1 MSFVRRWLL
10 ITVLGFSGGIIFL
23 LPFLFEVFYTP
34 LGSALGLNHTEL
46 GSLVSIFG
54 FVSMIFYFPG
64 GWLADRVSPKKLI
77 TTSLIG
83 TGLAGLYF
91 STFPSYCVSLAIHA
105 FWGVCITLLFWGA
118 MIRLTRN
125 SAPADQ
131 QGRAFGTLEFIRGIA
146 EGLTNTGLL
155 VVFAW
160 LGSTQQAMST
170 VVVQLSTVTI
180 ALGVIAW
187 FVIEDMPRDESG
199 WSADHPIGWQD
210 VLRVLKMPVIWLI
223 IIVVMTAYCAYWS
236 SFAINPYATDVVL
249 TTAAVAGV
257 ISVARMWLKPVSG
270 FVAGFVADRFG
281 VAISATAL
289 FALLVIG
296 FLGLATLS
304 GNLPGFNMML
314 GFLAVAAIA
323 IFALR
328 GIYFALL
335 EEGNVPLAVTGTAGG
350 VISAVAFTPDVFM
363 PLLSGAL
370 RDTYPGAEGYRYLF
384 LITAVMCAFGLIAS
398 VTIYFKYVKP
408 KMMSLHRGGSSA
420 AGVK

>member
-1 MSFVRRWLL
+1 MSFLRRWLL

-46 GSLVSIFG
+46 GGLVSIFG

-64 GWLADRVSPKKLI
+64 GWLADRVSPRKLI

-83 TGLAGLYF
+83 TGLAGLWF
-91 STFPSYCVSLAIHA
+91 STFPSYHVSLAIHA
-105 FWGVCITLLFWGA
+105 FWGACITLLFWGA

-125 SAPADQ
+125 SAPGDQ

-146 EGLTNTGLL
+146 EGLTTTGLL

-160 LGSTQQAMST
+160 LGSGQQALST
-170 VVVQLSTVTI
+170 VVVQLSLLTI

-187 FVIEDMPRDESG
+187 FTIEDISRDESG
-199 WSADHPIGWQD
+199 PSHDHAVGWQD
-210 VLRVLKMPVIWLI
+210 VLCVLKMPVIWLI

-236 SFAINPYATDVVL
+236 SYAINPYATDVIL
-249 TTAAVAGV
+249 TTAAVAGA
-257 ISVARMWLKPVSG
+257 ISVARMWLKPFSG
-270 FVAGFVADRFG
+270 FIAGFVADRFG
-281 VAISATAL
+281 VAITTTVL
-289 FALLVIG
+289 FAMLIVG
-296 FLGLATLS
+296 FLGLAGLS
-304 GNLPGFNMML
+304 GNVPRFNVML

-350 VISAVAFTPDVFM
+350 VVSAVAFTPDVFM

-370 RDTYPGAEGYRYLF
+370 RDAYPGAEGYRYLF
-384 LITAVMCAFGLIAS
+384 LSTAGICALGLIAS

-408 KMMSLHRGGSSA
+408 R
-420 AGVK
+420 

>member
-1 MSFVRRWLL
+1 MTFVRRWLL

-23 LPFLFEVFYTP
+23 LPFLFETFYTP
-34 LGSALGLNHTEL
+34 LGKALSLNHTEL

-54 FVSMIFYFPG
+54 FFSMIFYFPG
-64 GWLADRVSPKKLI
+64 GWLADRVSSRKLI
-77 TTSLIG
+77 TTSLIA

-91 STFPSYCVSLAIHA
+91 STFPSYRVSLAIHA

-118 MIRLTRN
+118 LIRLTRN
-125 SAPADQ
+125 SAPSDQ
-131 QGRAFGTLEFIRGIA
+131 QGRAFGTLEFVRGIA
-146 EGLTNTGLL
+146 EGLTTTGLL

-160 LGSTQQAMST
+160 LGSTQQALST
-170 VVVQLSTVTI
+170 VVVQLSWVTI

-187 FVIEDMPRDESG
+187 LVIKDVSRDESG
-199 WSADHPIGWQD
+199 SSADHAIGWQD
-210 VLRVLKMPVIWLI
+210 VLSVLKMPVIWLI
-223 IIVVMTAYCAYWS
+223 IIVLMAAYCAYWAS
-236 SFAINPYATDVVL
+236 YAINPYATDVIL
-249 TTAAVAGV
+249 TTAAVAGA

-281 VAISATAL
+281 VALSTTVL
-289 FALLVIG
+289 FAMLIVG
-296 FLGLATLS
+296 FLGLAALS
-304 GNLPGFNMML
+304 GNVPRFNVML

-350 VISAVAFTPDVFM
+350 IISAVAFTPDVFM

-370 RDTYPGAEGYRYLF
+370 RDAYPGAEGYRYLF
-384 LITAVMCAFGLIAS
+384 LITAGICAAGLIAS
-398 VTIYFKYVKP
+398 LTIYFKYVKS
-408 KMMSLHRGGSSA
+408 KNASHY
-420 AGVK
+420 

>member
-1 MSFVRRWLL
+1 MSFVHRWLL

-46 GSLVSIFG
+46 GGLVSIFG
-54 FVSMIFYFPG
+54 FFSMIFYFPG
-64 GWLADRVSPKKLI
+64 GWLADRVSSRKLI
-77 TTSLIG
+77 TTSLLA
-83 TGLAGLYF
+83 TGLVGLYF
-91 STFPSYCVSLAIHA
+91 STFPSYRISMAIHA

-118 MIRLTRN
+118 LIRLTRN

-146 EGLTNTGLL
+146 EGLTTTGLL

-160 LGSTQQAMST
+160 LGSTQQALST
-170 VVVQLSTVTI
+170 IVVQLSWLTI
-180 ALGVIAW
+180 TLGVIAW
-187 FVIEDMPRDESG
+187 FVIEDITRDESG
-199 WSADHPIGWQD
+199 SSHDHAIGWQD
-210 VLRVLKMPVIWLI
+210 VLSVLKMPVIWLI

-236 SFAINPYATDVVL
+236 SYAINPYATDVIL
-249 TTAAVAGV
+249 TTAAVAGA

-270 FVAGFVADRFG
+270 FIAGFVADRFG
-281 VAISATAL
+281 VAISTTFL
-289 FALLVIG
+289 FAMLVVG
-296 FLGLATLS
+296 FLGLAGLA
-304 GNLPGFNMML
+304 GNVPGFNVML

-335 EEGNVPLAVTGTAGG
+335 EEGKVPLAVTGTATG

-370 RDTYPGAEGYRYLF
+370 RDAYPGAEGYRYLF
-384 LITAVMCAFGLIAS
+384 LSTAGMCALGLIAS
-398 VTIYFKYVKP
+398 VTIYFKYVK
-408 KMMSLHRGGSSA
+408 SNNASHN
-420 AGVK
+420 

>member
-1 MSFVRRWLL
+1 MSFFRRWLL

-46 GSLVSIFG
+46 GGLVSVFG
-54 FVSMIFYFPG
+54 FFSMIFYFPG
-64 GWLADRVSPKKLI
+64 GWLADRVSPRKLI

-91 STFPSYCVSLAIHA
+91 STFPSYHVSLAIHA

-146 EGLTNTGLL
+146 EGLTTTGLL

-160 LGSTQQAMST
+160 MGSSQQALST
-170 VVVQLSTVTI
+170 VVVQLSLVTI

-187 FVIEDMPRDESG
+187 FVIEDLAREESG
-199 WSADHPIGWQD
+199 ASVNLAPGWHE
-210 VLRVLKMPVIWLI
+210 VLAVLKMPVIWLI

-236 SFAINPYATDVVL
+236 SYSINPYATDVIL
-249 TTAAVAGV
+249 TTAAVAGA

-270 FVAGFVADRFG
+270 FMAGFVADRFG
-281 VAISATAL
+281 VSSTTTVL
-289 FALLVIG
+289 FAMLVVS
-296 FLGLATLS
+296 FLGLAVLS
-304 GNLPGFNMML
+304 GNLPGFNVML
-314 GFLAVAAIA
+314 GFMAVAAIA

-350 VISAVAFTPDVFM
+350 VVSAVAFTPDIFM

-370 RDTYPGAEGYRYLF
+370 RDNFPGAEGYRYLF
-384 LITAVMCAFGLIAS
+384 LSTAGICALGLIAS
-398 VTIYFKYVKP
+398 MTIYFKYVKP
-408 KMMSLHRGGSSA
+408 KTNVPANRM
-420 AGVK
+420 

>member
-34 LGSALGLNHTEL
+34 LGSALDLNHTEL
-46 GSLVSIFG
+46 GGLVSIFG

-64 GWLADRVSPKKLI
+64 GWLADRVSPRKLI
-77 TTSLIG
+77 TAALIG
-83 TGLAGLYF
+83 TGAGGLYF
-91 STFPSYCVSLAIHA
+91 STFPSYRISLAIHA
-105 FWGVCITLLFWGA
+105 FWGICITLLFWGA
-118 MIRLTRN
+118 MIRLTRS

-160 LGSTQQAMST
+160 LGSSQQALST
-170 VVVQLSTVTI
+170 VVFQLSSVT
-180 ALGVIAW
+180 LGLAVIAW
-187 FVIEDMPRDESG
+187 FVIEDISREEEES
-199 WSADHPIGWQD
+199 STDHKVGWQD
-210 VLRVLKMPVIWLI
+210 VLHVLRMPVIWLI

-236 SFAINPYATDVVL
+236 SFSINPYATDVIL
-249 TTAAVAGV
+249 TTAAVAGT
-257 ISVARMWLKPVSG
+257 ISLARMWLKPISA
-270 FVAGFVADRFG
+270 FIAGFVADQFG

-289 FALLVIG
+289 FAILVAS
-296 FLGLATLS
+296 FLGLAALS
-304 GNLPGFNMML
+304 GNLPGFNVML
-314 GFLAVAAIA
+314 GIMAVAALA

-350 VISAVAFTPDVFM
+350 VVSAVAFTPDVFM

-370 RDTYPGAEGYRYLF
+370 RDAYPGAEGYRYLF
-384 LITAVMCAFGLIAS
+384 LSTAGICAVGFCAALVIYLRYVNPKPAITTAQ
-398 VTIYFKYVKP
+398 P
-408 KMMSLHRGGSSA
+408 QSL
-420 AGVK
+420 